1 MGHRTQE
8 GGGHRPRERCRESGY
23 SNRRWRKMMGNPGEM
38 SKGHLLLVK
47 LGVGGKSN
55 KEMGRGCK
63 RA

>member
-1 MGHRTQE
+1 
-8 GGGHRPRERCRESGY
+8 
-23 SNRRWRKMMGNPGEM
+23 MMGNPGEM